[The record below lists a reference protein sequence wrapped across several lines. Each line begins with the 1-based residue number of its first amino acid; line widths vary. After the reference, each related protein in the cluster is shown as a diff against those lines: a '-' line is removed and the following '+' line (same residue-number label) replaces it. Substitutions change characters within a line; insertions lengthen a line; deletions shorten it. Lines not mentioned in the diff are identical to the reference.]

1 MKRLAL
7 SLFHPLFTN
16 TSLDLLGL
24 HPDEFKFE
32 NAPLSTRSEVAKWF
46 LVYLTVVLG
55 GQAFMRRFAKEPM
68 AVKPLF
74 FLHNAF
80 LSASSLALL
89 VLFLEIIVPNIWN
102 HGLLWAVCHEKSY
115 SPRMELLYYINYLI
129 KYYEFI
135 DTVFLVVKKKK
146 LEFLHVY
153 HHSMTMALCF
163 FELEGRPSVA
173 WVPVT
178 LNLFVHVIM
187 YYYYARTAVSS
198 KPIWWKKYLTTLQIV
213 QFVID
218 LFAIY
223 TATYIYLSSDP
234 LAGVLPNFGLGKCSG
249 TPVAAGVGCFILTSY
264 LGLFVQFFVKT
275 YSGRKGG
282 KGGKVGKAAGDTVER
297 FEKEIGQEKVL
308 NTVRKERSTR
318 RRLKRAD

>member
-1 MKRLAL
+1 MIKPLAV
-7 SLFHPLFTN
+7 SFFHPLFTN
-16 TSLDLLGL
+16 TSLEVLGL
-24 HPDEFKFE
+24 HPDDFKFAK
-32 NAPLSTRSEVAKWF
+32 APLSTRPEVLKWF
-46 LVYLTVVLG
+46 AVYLTLVLG
-55 GQAFMRRFAKEPM
+55 GQAFMRRFVKEPL

-74 FLHNAF
+74 FIHNAF

-89 VLFLEIIVPNIWN
+89 VLFLEIVVPNIWN
-102 HGLLWAVCHEKSY
+102 NGLLWTMCHSGSY
-115 SPRMELLYYINYLI
+115 TPRIEYLYYINYLI

-135 DTVFLVVKKKK
+135 DTIFLVVKKKK

-163 FELEGRPSVA
+163 FELEGRTSVS

-198 KPIWWKKYLTTLQIV
+198 KPIWWKKYLTSLQIA

-223 TATYIYLSSDP
+223 FATYVYLSSDP
-234 LAGVLPNFGLGKCSG
+234 LLGQIPNFGLGKCSG
-249 TPVAAGVGCFILTSY
+249 TPLAAGIGCFILSSY
-264 LGLFVQFFVKT
+264 LLLFVQFFAKT
-275 YSGRKGG
+275 YKRGG
-282 KGGKVGKAAGDTVER
+282 KGSTTKKAVAAAKSFEAKIGEEKILGD
-297 FEKEIGQEKVL
+297 
-308 NTVRKERSTR
+308 VRAESLR
-318 RRLKRAD
+318 RRRVA